1 MGSRPSASIDSG
13 EARGRQ
19 SGVVHPREEDE
30 ASDAFARR
38 MALPNEEDLSSYE
51 LGRRMGMPGREEFPE
66 MRGEVP
72 GSYALLSY
80 WGFGQGVVDGECF
93 DDGARGDCNG
103 AVDGTPGGND
113 LEPGMVDDDAVED
126 DYYSGIGVEAAY
138 CRAAAS
144 SHTAGVQDGDLGG
157 DEVGT
162 VPFGGQG
169 SVMYSYRE
177 SSKMRFGTLNIKGS
191 LQGKT
196 GVLLLFK
203 CCLNMYFGC
212 SNSCPCCTIRRVTR
226 L

>member
-1 MGSRPSASIDSG
+1 M
-13 EARGRQ
+13 
-19 SGVVHPREEDE
+19 V
-30 ASDAFARR
+30 
-38 MALPNEEDLSSYE
+38 LPNEEDLSSYE

-72 GSYALLSY
+72 GSYASLSY

-169 SVMYSYRE
+169 SVMYSCRE

>member
-38 MALPNEEDLSSYE
+38 MALP
-51 LGRRMGMPGREEFPE
+51 GREEFRE

-72 GSYALLSY
+72 GSYSSLSY
-80 WGFGQGVVDGECF
+80 WGFGQGAVDGECF

-157 DEVGT
+157 DEVGP

-177 SSKMRFGTLNIKGS
+177 SSKMRFGTLNISSMG
-191 LQGKT
+191 LRT
-196 GVLLLFK
+196 VGV
-203 CCLNMYFGC
+203 
-212 SNSCPCCTIRRVTR
+212 SR
-226 L
+226 LPRY

>member
-30 ASDAFARR
+30 ASDFARR

-72 GSYALLSY
+72 GSYASLSY

-113 LEPGMVDDDAVED
+113 LEPGMVDDD
-126 DYYSGIGVEAAY
+126 YYSGIGVEAAY

-144 SHTAGVQDGDLGG
+144 SHTAGV
-157 DEVGT
+157 
-162 VPFGGQG
+162 QG